1 MIVVYGYGDDDGVAM
16 MMMQVL
22 VRMMMP
28 DPHVSSFDDE
38 YVVKVAVAHKVLI
51 SYQRKHTK
59 RPNNDHHQNHRQ
71 LLFILAFLVV
81 GY

>member
-28 DPHVSSFDDE
+28 DPHVSGFDDHI
-38 YVVKVAVAHKVLI
+38 K
-51 SYQRKHTK
+51 SS
-59 RPNNDHHQNHRQ
+59 
-71 LLFILAFLVV
+71 
-81 GY
+81 